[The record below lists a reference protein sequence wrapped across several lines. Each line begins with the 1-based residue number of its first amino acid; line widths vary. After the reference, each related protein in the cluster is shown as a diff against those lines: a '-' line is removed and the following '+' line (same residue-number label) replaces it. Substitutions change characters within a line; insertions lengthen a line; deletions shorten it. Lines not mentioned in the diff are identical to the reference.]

1 MLWLECGKKPACG
14 YNREGA
20 TSSNINEGGTVI
32 TNNFTWNRGLA
43 RCVKTGQPEKR
54 IEIFFNKCNK
64 IAKFGQDLF
73 TFFPVLNKD
82 NNL

>member
-1 MLWLECGKKPACG
+1 MLWLEGSKKPACG

-20 TSSNINEGGTVI
+20 TSSNINEAGTVI
-32 TNNFTWNRGLA
+32 MNNFTWNRGLA

-64 IAKFGQDLF
+64 MAKTWTRLVH
-73 TFFPVLNKD
+73 FFSSAQQG
-82 NNL
+82 

>member
-1 MLWLECGKKPACG
+1 VTLWLEGSKKPACG

-20 TSSNINEGGTVI
+20 TSSNISEAGTVI
-32 TNNFTWNRGLA
+32 MNNFTWNRGLA

-64 IAKFGQDLF
+64 MAKIQTRLVH
-73 TFFPVLNKD
+73 FFSSAQQG
-82 NNL
+82 